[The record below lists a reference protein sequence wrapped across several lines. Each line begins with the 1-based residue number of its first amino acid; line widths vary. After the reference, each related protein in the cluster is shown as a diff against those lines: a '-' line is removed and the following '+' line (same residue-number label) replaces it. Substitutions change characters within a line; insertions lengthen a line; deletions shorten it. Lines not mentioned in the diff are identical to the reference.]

1 MSGEEDS
8 VLTPQVYARPSRV
21 PARDT
26 LEYAEGVNISEDD
39 ISRLDSLVGRWLTL
53 PDVAEILD
61 ISVTK
66 VQRLIEDNHL
76 VEMRRGTPKVR
87 SVPADFLLEGEVV
100 AHLRGT
106 VMVLRDQHLS
116 DSEILEWLFTSDD
129 SLPGRPIDHL
139 RRGQR
144 GEVRRRAQSLGF

>member
-8 VLTPQVYARPSRV
+8 VLTPQVYAGRCHTHV
-21 PARDT
+21 YDT
-26 LEYAEGVNISEDD
+26 LQYAKGVNISADD
-39 ISRLDSLVGRWLTL
+39 IARLDSLVGDWLPL

-66 VQRLIEDNHL
+66 VQRLIEDYHL
-76 VEMRRGTPKVR
+76 VEMRRGNPKVR
-87 SVPADFLLEGEVV
+87 SVPAEFLLDDAVV
-100 AHLRGT
+100 PHLRGT
-106 VMVLRDQHLS
+106 IMVLHDQHFS
-116 DSEILEWLFTSDD
+116 DAEILEWLFTSDD

>member
-8 VLTPQVYARPSRV
+8 VLTPQVYAGRCHTHV
-21 PARDT
+21 YDT
-26 LEYAEGVNISEDD
+26 LQYAKGVNISADD
-39 ISRLDSLVGRWLTL
+39 IARLDSLVGDWLPL

-66 VQRLIEDNHL
+66 VQRLIEDYHL
-76 VEMRRGTPKVR
+76 VEMRRGNPKVR
-87 SVPADFLLEGEVV
+87 SVPAEFLLDDAVV
-100 AHLRGT
+100 LLLRGT
-106 VMVLRDQHLS
+106 IMVLHDQHFS
-116 DSEILEWLFTSDD
+116 DAEILEWLFTSDD